1 MKPPLLRLTPPTASP
16 QPPTSR
22 ARRVPALL
30 GSIAAGFMLTTATPL
45 AAQQSDVAGI
55 VVDGSSLTPLPLVRI
70 SVNGSDLTTTTD
82 QRGRFRLAGVS
93 SGSITLTLR
102 HIGYRPKTET
112 VTGGS
117 TDLRIGLTPAPAQLE
132 EVVVTGTA
140 DAVQR
145 RTIGNAVSTIS
156 ASDAVQLAPP
166 QDVSNLINGKAPGV
180 VVLQGSGSVG
190 SGARIKIRGS
200 SSVALNDAPLLY
212 IDGVRINNGEGGGV
226 SVQGFSS
233 LQAPIRSRSRI
244 RSSMSAGGSSSPTA
258 IAPTTFSGSICR
270 SIPRRGRSIP
280 RAATTATSG
289 AFRCRTSSGTTTPT
303 SGTRFIGSSSP
314 SKRQDPAVSRSA
326 HGRVLA
332 ARKGGA
338 AHSSLTSTLD
348 PPRSGRPRP
357 SPGSVPAHS

>member
-30 GSIAAGFMLTTATPL
+30 GSIAAGFMLATATPL
-45 AAQQSDVAGI
+45 AAQQSEVAGI

-166 QDVSNLINGKAPGV
+166 QEDRKSTRLN
-180 VVLQGSGSVG
+180 
-190 SGARIKIRGS
+190 S
-200 SSVALNDAPLLY
+200 S
-212 IDGVRINNGEGGGV
+212 
-226 SVQGFSS
+226 
-233 LQAPIRSRSRI
+233 
-244 RSSMSAGGSSSPTA
+244 
-258 IAPTTFSGSICR
+258 
-270 SIPRRGRSIP
+270 
-280 RAATTATSG
+280 
-289 AFRCRTSSGTTTPT
+289 
-303 SGTRFIGSSSP
+303 
-314 SKRQDPAVSRSA
+314 
-326 HGRVLA
+326 HG
-332 ARKGGA
+332 
-338 AHSSLTSTLD
+338 
-348 PPRSGRPRP
+348 
-357 SPGSVPAHS
+357 